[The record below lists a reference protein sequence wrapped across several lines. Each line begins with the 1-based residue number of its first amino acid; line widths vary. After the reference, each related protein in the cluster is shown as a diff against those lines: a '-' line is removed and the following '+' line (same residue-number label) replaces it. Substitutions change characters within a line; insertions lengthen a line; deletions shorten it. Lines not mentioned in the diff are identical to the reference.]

1 MEKDLDFWREKI
13 DALNEQILELLNER
27 ARCALSVGKI
37 KRTTGLPLHAPERET
52 LILNRIRELNGGPL
66 SHEAAQRIF
75 RQIIDESL
83 RLEEDH
89 AEKDDLPPSP
99 LPDRNGETI

>member
-13 DALNEQILELLNER
+13 DALDDRILELLNER

-37 KRTTGLPLHAPERET
+37 KRAEGLPFHVPERET
-52 LILNRIRELNGGPL
+52 LILNRIRELNSGPL

-83 RLEEDH
+83 RLEEDR
-89 AEKDDLPPSP
+89 ADSES
-99 LPDRNGETI
+99 

>member
-1 MEKDLDFWREKI
+1 MDKDLDFWREKI
-13 DALNEQILELLNER
+13 DSLNEQILALLNER
-27 ARCALSVGKI
+27 AQCALAVGQI
-37 KRTTGLPLHAPERET
+37 KRAAGLPLYAPDRET
-52 LILNRIRELNGGPL
+52 LILSRIRALNTGPL

-89 AEKDDLPPSP
+89 ADSDSQQNRTENK
-99 LPDRNGETI
+99 

>member
-1 MEKDLDFWREKI
+1 MERDLDFWRAKI
-13 DALNEQILELLNER
+13 DALDDQILELLNER
-27 ARCALSVGKI
+27 AQYALSVGKI
-37 KRTTGLPLHAPERET
+37 KCAEGLPFHVPDRET

-89 AEKDDLPPSP
+89 AEKDDLPSSP
-99 LPDRNGETI
+99 LPDRKRETI

>member
-13 DALNEQILELLNER
+13 DALNERILELLNER
-27 ARCALSVGKI
+27 ARYALCAGQI
-37 KRTTGLPLHAPERET
+37 KRACGLPLHAPERET

-89 AEKDDLPPSP
+89 ADLES
-99 LPDRNGETI
+99 

>member
-1 MEKDLDFWREKI
+1 MEKDLDFWRNKI
-13 DALNEQILELLNER
+13 DALDDQILELLNER
-27 ARCALSVGKI
+27 ARYALSVGKI
-37 KRTTGLPLHAPERET
+37 KQAEDLPLHVPDRET

-83 RLEEDH
+83 RLEEDR
-89 AEKDDLPPSP
+89 ADSES
-99 LPDRNGETI
+99 

>member
-13 DALNEQILELLNER
+13 DALDDQILELLNER

-37 KRTTGLPLHAPERET
+37 KCAEGLPFHVPERET
-52 LILNRIRELNGGPL
+52 LILNRIRELNSGPL

-83 RLEEDH
+83 RLEEDR
-89 AEKDDLPPSP
+89 ADSES
-99 LPDRNGETI
+99 

>member
-13 DALNEQILELLNER
+13 DALNEQILALLNER
-27 ARCALSVGKI
+27 AQCALAVGQI
-37 KRTTGLPLHAPERET
+37 KRVAGLPLHAPDRET
-52 LILNRIRELNGGPL
+52 LILSRIRALNPGPL
-66 SHEAAQRIF
+66 SDEAAQRIF

-89 AEKDDLPPSP
+89 ADSESQPHKKED
-99 LPDRNGETI
+99 E

>member
-13 DALNEQILELLNER
+13 DILDDQILELLNER
-27 ARCALSVGKI
+27 ARYALSVGKI
-37 KRTTGLPLHAPERET
+37 KSTEGLPFHVPERET
-52 LILNRIRELNGGPL
+52 LILNRIRELNGGPF

-89 AEKDDLPPSP
+89 SDSES
-99 LPDRNGETI
+99 